1 MKEDINNK
9 NRLKK
14 RRVKRSR
21 AKLFGTAEMPRLAVF
36 KSLKSISVQAID
48 DTAGQ
53 TLAMASGLGLKSTGK
68 VLAREVGKELATRL
82 LAKKISQAVF
92 DKRHYRYHGLI
103 KELAEG
109 AREAGLKF

>member
-14 RRVKRSR
+14 RRVIRSR
-21 AKLFGTAEMPRLAVF
+21 AKLFGTAEKPRLAVF

-48 DTAGQ
+48 DAAGR
-53 TLAMASGLGLKSTGK
+53 TLAMASGLGLKSAGK
-68 VLAREVGKELATRL
+68 ARAREVGKELATGL